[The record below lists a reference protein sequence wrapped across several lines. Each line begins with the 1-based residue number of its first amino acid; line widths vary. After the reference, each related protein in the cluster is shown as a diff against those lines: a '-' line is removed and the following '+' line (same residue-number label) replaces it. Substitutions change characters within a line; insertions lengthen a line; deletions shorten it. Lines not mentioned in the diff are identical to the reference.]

1 MWALS
6 NGRAH
11 FDSVEIT
18 IVSDSIILTSDNLI
32 KLSKASAFLQ
42 AEALRL
48 GVALRGCI
56 AFGRH
61 VTLSWANSHLI
72 LSDGLAKAYA
82 SERSAVYPR
91 IVLHS
96 GIMKAVEQSLFA
108 AEGEGLRIRRNVDL
122 TLFLQSE
129 DGQWFLNPYLDSAYL
144 RSIKFLLVDLL
155 DQGKALADSV
165 REKYLWLSDLINYW
179 IIGPRQKIWMA
190 ELYDTNAEVFVEKLR
205 SAYERLPELADEVV
219 PTWLHSKTFHRFFDL
234 SLMNTETGRAMLL
247 IDEEVSPFRNTFQ
260 RNVGLFRYQC
270 PVWGDGDSYQRWLRT
285 RGK

>member
-1 MWALS
+1 MWLSS
-6 NGRAH
+6 NGGAH

-18 IVSDSIILTSDNLI
+18 IVSDSMMLTSDNLI

-42 AEALRL
+42 AEALRV

-61 VTLSWANSHLI
+61 VTLSWGNSHLV

-82 SERSAVYPR
+82 SERLAVYPR

-96 GIMKAVEQSLFA
+96 GIMKAVEESMFV

-129 DGQWFLNPYLDSAYL
+129 DGQWFLNPYLESAYL
-144 RSIKFLLVDLL
+144 RSIKLRLVGLL
-155 DQGKALADSV
+155 DQGKALAGSV
-165 REKYLWLSDLINYW
+165 REKYLWLSDPMNYW
-179 IIGPRQKIWMA
+179 SIGPRQKIWMA
-190 ELYDTNAEVFVEKLR
+190 ELYDVNAKVFLEKMQ
-205 SAYERLPELADEVV
+205 SAYERLPDVASEVV
-219 PTWLHSKTFHRFFDL
+219 PTWLHSNTFHRFFDL
-234 SLMNTETGRAMLL
+234 SLANTDTGRAALL

-260 RNVGLFRYQC
+260 YNVDLFSYRR
-270 PVWGDGDSYQRWLRT
+270 PSWGDGEL
-285 RGK
+285 